1 MAPRWRPGG
10 TKVKEPLTMTSH
22 DDGDKAMDERQSIGM
37 NGSDRSVMRCTG
49 PVRRWGAVLTT
60 VAVAALAPPTLAA
73 NDVIDAARAGD
84 VAAVRA
90 LVADGADVDAGQGD
104 GATALHWAAH
114 RSDLALAEV
123 LIDAGADVD
132 AANALGATPLWLAS
146 MNGDTPLVGR
156 LLAAGADP
164 NLSLKMGETPLMSAA
179 RSGDAGAVSRLLAAG
194 AGVDAA
200 ERERGQTALMWAAAQ
215 RHADV
220 VRLLVSAGA
229 DVHARSRVWR
239 QLENTAGNTN
249 PIGNFRMAHGGSTA
263 LLFVARNGDVA
274 TARVLL
280 EAGADPNDTAAAGT
294 SALVVAAHSGHGA
307 LAAFLLEQGA
317 DPNAAEAGYAP
328 LHAAVLRG
336 QGALVR
342 ALLAHGADPDLPVV
356 RGTPGRRFSADYS
369 IRHQAIGANPFWL
382 AAKYAELESLRAL
395 ADHGADPFM
404 IPANGVSALQAAIGR
419 PQISQENRRN
429 RVGVPPQDH
438 GDQEARVLELARVVM
453 ALGVDVNAA
462 DERGETALHD
472 AVRTGFASLVEFLVQ
487 RGADVRA
494 ANNRDQTAL
503 TLAETPLPVPGTNGR
518 RATRPEIAALLRSYG
533 DGE

>member
-1 MAPRWRPGG
+1 
-10 TKVKEPLTMTSH
+10 MTSY
-22 DDGDKAMDERQSIGM
+22 DDGDRAMDERELTGRSGAYR
-37 NGSDRSVMRCTG
+37 SDVHRPAVV
-49 PVRRWGAVLTT
+49 PAWGVVLTT

-73 NDVIDAARAGD
+73 NDVLDAARAGD

-123 LIDAGADVD
+123 LIDAGAEVD

-164 NLSLKMGETPLMSAA
+164 NVSLKMGETPLMSAA

-194 AGVDAA
+194 ADVDAA

-215 RHADV
+215 RHAGV

-280 EAGADPNDTAAAGT
+280 EAGADVNDTAAAGT
-294 SALVVAAHSGHGA
+294 SALVVAAHSGHDA

-342 ALLAHGADPDLPVV
+342 TLLAHGADPNLSVV

-369 IRHQAIGANPFWL
+369 IRHQAIGANAFWL
-382 AAKYAELESLRAL
+382 AAKYGELESLRAL

-404 IPANGVSALQAAIGR
+404 MPANGVSALQAAIGR
-419 PQISQENRRN
+419 GQISQENRRN
-429 RVGVPPQDH
+429 RVGVLVAGDV
-438 GDQEARVLELARVVM
+438 DQEALAMGLARVVI
-453 ALGVDVNAA
+453 ALGVEVNTA
-462 DERGETALHD
+462 DERGETPLHD
-472 AVRTGFASLVEFLVQ
+472 AVRNGYASVVEFLVR

-518 RATRPEIAALLRSYG
+518 RATRPEIAAFLRSHG